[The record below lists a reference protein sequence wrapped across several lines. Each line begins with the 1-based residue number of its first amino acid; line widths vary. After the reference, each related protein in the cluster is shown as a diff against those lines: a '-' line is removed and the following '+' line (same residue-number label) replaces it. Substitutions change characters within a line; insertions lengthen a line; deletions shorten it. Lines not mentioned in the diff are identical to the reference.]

1 MRPWWMVRA
10 GLLLYRLLAWGSSLP
25 RPGRSDYRA
34 PLKPEAGRRIAL
46 YADAVVDDARLVVL
60 NAVDA
65 AERAAEIATRTE
77 LVSAE
82 REGDVW
88 RRSDENT
95 SELQS
100 LMR

>member
-46 YADAVVDDARLVVL
+46 YADALVDDARLVVL

-65 AERAAEIATRTE
+65 AERAAEIAPPPDM
-77 LVSAE
+77 VSAG
-82 REGDVW
+82 REGGGW
-88 RRSDENT
+88 APTPSGGRHGLT
-95 SELQS
+95 
-100 LMR
+100 